1 MQQILDGLISM
12 TMFYSPFLNYGHM
25 KQDVMNIRY
34 VKNESGEAST
44 GFWLNVSGLP
54 SVPEGPLQITDIG
67 EHQCTVSWRP
77 PAHDGGSRITN
88 YVLEKRD
95 LRSAESDTWVTV
107 ASAVRELSFI
117 VAGLFSGHEYDF
129 RVSACNANGQGP
141 ALNSDKP
148 VIARLPFDPPGPPLL
163 PGVVDVGPEYAV
175 LSWQR
180 PERDGGG
187 RIRGYMVEKCEQ
199 GTELWQKCTQAPS
212 PSTSLNVTNLIDG
225 RSYNF
230 RVVAVND
237 AGESTPALV
246 ENYEFSPDSKGR
258 APEIIGPLR
267 DQHGTAGGTVSFECE
282 IGGSPKPD
290 IHWFRGSRE
299 LVDTPKCTL
308 IDKGTKQVCI
318 VNNLHLKMKM
328 NIRVG
333 LQINLVQDPQGPN

>member
-1 MQQILDGLISM
+1 M
-12 TMFYSPFLNYGHM
+12 
-25 KQDVMNIRY
+25 
-34 VKNESGEAST
+34 
-44 GFWLNVSGLP
+44 
-54 SVPEGPLQITDIG
+54 
-67 EHQCTVSWRP
+67 
-77 PAHDGGSRITN
+77 
-88 YVLEKRD
+88 
-95 LRSAESDTWVTV
+95 
-107 ASAVRELSFI
+107 
-117 VAGLFSGHEYDF
+117 
-129 RVSACNANGQGP
+129 
-141 ALNSDKP
+141 
-148 VIARLPFDPPGPPLL
+148 
-163 PGVVDVGPEYAV
+163 DVGPEYAV

-308 IDKGTKQVCI
+308 IDKGTKQVE
-318 VNNLHLKMKM
+318 NY
-328 NIRVG
+328 
-333 LQINLVQDPQGPN
+333 